1 MTTAGRWRT
10 WILPGT
16 VLLLGFAITA
26 GASLGL
32 ETSLDRDRDRRFEA
46 AAERARGTVAGRLQ
60 LYTGNL
66 AQLRNWMLLDP
77 SVSRDEFRRF
87 VSLGFDAD
95 LYPGVQA
102 VSFAPLVGR
111 SELDA
116 FEQDV
121 QAELSDSG
129 AAADFEVHPR
139 TGRADA
145 LVVTFIEPAVGNEE
159 AFGFDLASDPVRLSA
174 IEAARDRGGAVGS
187 GPIGLVQEPGGQ
199 VGFVLWSPVYDT
211 GDIPNTAPSRR
222 RHFAGVA
229 AVVFRVGDMFAGALG
244 VDPEVDAEIYDLG
257 PTADPPDGLFDSTT
271 LLLDTDPG
279 SVVTSDGEATGLHR
293 DLDLNIGDRRWRMI
307 LTAGPG
313 FTDGTSHLP
322 LVIAILG
329 TLISLLLAGVIGS
342 TTRARGRAESRAVEM
357 TAELRAATDRSQ
369 SILAGAP
376 DAMLVVGGD
385 GSIISVNLA
394 TEALFGYSSE
404 ELVGRPV
411 EVLLPE
417 SLAEDHRQHRVRY
430 ADAPRRR
437 EMGAGLELFARR
449 RDGVAFPVEVSLS
462 PLIGSD
468 GSHEVI
474 AAVRDVSERR
484 QAQAA
489 LQAAYDHEREAA
501 EQLREAD
508 ELKTRFLNTVSHEL
522 RTPLTA
528 ISGFTELL
536 QAPSL
541 SDEQREEFIRRI
553 RRNSRN
559 LSSLIADLL
568 AFAHLDRDDVNLVP
582 ARLDLTEEL
591 RLIVE
596 QLSPVLDEHRVEVHA
611 PEPVY
616 VEVDPD
622 ALTRIATNLLT
633 NVARYS
639 PKGST
644 VTVSVE
650 DRGDRAVLAVSD
662 EGPGIPPEERERVFE
677 RFFRGATALA
687 SRVPGTGIGLA
698 VVSELVARSGGSVR
712 VISSSSGGALFEVE
726 LPRSPD
732 LPQHERVPSGTEST
746 E

>member
-10 WILPGT
+10 WIPPAT

-26 GASLGL
+26 GATIGLGR
-32 ETSLDRDRDRRFEA
+32 SLDQDRERRFEA

-77 SVSRDEFRRF
+77 SVSREEFQRF

-102 VSFAPLVGR
+102 VSFAPRVARG
-111 SELDA
+111 EIDA
-116 FEQDV
+116 FEEAV
-121 QAELSDSG
+121 RAELSLSE
-129 AAADFEVHPR
+129 APLDFEVRPR
-139 TGRADA
+139 TGRSDA
-145 LVVTFIEPAVGNEE
+145 FIVTFIEPALGNEQ
-159 AFGFDLASDPVRLSA
+159 ALGFDLGSDPVRRSA

-187 GPIGLVQEPGGQ
+187 GPIALVQEPAGQ

-222 RHFAGVA
+222 RHFVGVV

-244 VDPEVDAEIYDLG
+244 VEPEVDAEMYDLG
-257 PTADPPDGLFDSTT
+257 PTADPPDDLFDSST
-271 LLLDTDPG
+271 LLLDTDPS
-279 SVVTSDGEATGLHR
+279 SVVSSDGEADGLHR

-307 LTAGPG
+307 LTPGPG
-313 FTDGTSHLP
+313 FADGTSNLP

-329 TLISLLLAGVIGS
+329 TLISSLLAGVIRS
-342 TTRARGRAESRAVEM
+342 TTQARGRAESRALEM
-357 TAELRAATDRSQ
+357 TAELRAANDRSQ

-385 GSIISVNLA
+385 GAIISVNLA
-394 TEALFGYSSE
+394 TEALFGYRADD
-404 ELVGRPV
+404 LIGRPV
-411 EVLLPE
+411 EILLPE
-417 SLAEDHRQHRVRY
+417 ELAEDHRQHRLRY
-430 ADAPRRR
+430 VDAPRRR
-437 EMGAGLELFARR
+437 EMGAGLELLGRR
-449 RDGVAFPVEVSLS
+449 HDGATFPLEVSLS
-462 PLIGSD
+462 PLVGPEGSL
-468 GSHEVI
+468 EVI

-501 EQLREAD
+501 DQLREAD

-541 SDEQREEFIRRI
+541 SDEQRDEFVRRI

-582 ARLDLTEEL
+582 SRLDLAQEV

-596 QLSPVLDEHRVEVHA
+596 QLSPVLDEHQVDMLLQG
-611 PEPVY
+611 PVY
-616 VEVDPD
+616 VDVDPD
-622 ALTRIATNLLT
+622 ALTRIVTNLLT

-639 PKGST
+639 PRGSR
-644 VTVSVE
+644 VTVSIE
-650 DRGDRAVLAVSD
+650 RHDDRAVLAVSD

-698 VVSELVARSGGSVR
+698 VVSELAERSGGSVR
-712 VISSSSGGALFEVE
+712 VVSGDSGGARFEVE
-726 LPRSPD
+726 LPASNAPG
-732 LPQHERVPSGTEST
+732 QHEKVQSGT
-746 E
+746 